1 MASDRPRVLSG
12 IQPTAG
18 SFHLGNYLGAV
29 RQWVA
34 LQETHDAFYMV
45 VDLHAITVPQ
55 DPAELR
61 ANTRLAA
68 AQLLAAGLDPERC
81 TLFVQSQVPEHAQ
94 LGWVM
99 NCLTGFGEASRMTQF
114 KDKSAKQGND
124 RTTVGLFTYPMLM
137 VADILL
143 YQADQVPVGEDQ
155 RQHLEL
161 TRTLAERFN
170 GTYGETFTVP
180 GAYILKETAKIY
192 DLQDPTA
199 KMSKSAA
206 NPKGL
211 INLLDEPKATVKKI
225 KSAVTDT
232 GSEIRFD
239 RAEKAGVSNLLSI
252 LSTLSGVT
260 IAELE
265 EKYTGKGYGA
275 LKTDLAEVMVDFVT
289 PFRERTQAYLD
300 DPETLDAIPPRA
312 PRRPAPSRPRPW
324 RRPTTGSAWCPP
336 STEGSRTRRA
346 RPCPHLKAVPSG
358 RGRRRHL
365 RRTGV
370 RRGDRN
376 ARRFARGPGAAR
388 QLPPG
393 AACRLRRH
401 RGLRHPHPRHAGPAH
416 RGGGGGGARHRAP
429 PRRGRRHRPSL
440 PDAAQRHRHLPP
452 ALARGL
458 RPGRRRLRTP
468 APGSRSRS
476 GTPRAPSPANCSS
489 RTTRTSRSPTA
500 SPRRRWTR
508 RTRR

>member
-180 GAYILKETAKIY
+180 DAYILKETAKIY

-211 INLLDEPKATVKKI
+211 INLLDEPKATAKKI

-232 GSEIRFD
+232 GTEIRFD

-252 LSTLSGVT
+252 LSTLSGAT

-300 DPETLDAIPPRA
+300 DPETLDAILAAGAEKARA
-312 PRRPAPSRPRPW
+312 VAAETLAQTYDRLGLVPAK
-324 RRPTTGSAWCPP
+324 
-336 STEGSRTRRA
+336 
-346 RPCPHLKAVPSG
+346 H
-358 RGRRRHL
+358 
-365 RRTGV
+365 
-370 RRGDRN
+370 
-376 ARRFARGPGAAR
+376 
-388 QLPPG
+388 
-393 AACRLRRH
+393 
-401 RGLRHPHPRHAGPAH
+401 
-416 RGGGGGGARHRAP
+416 
-429 PRRGRRHRPSL
+429 
-440 PDAAQRHRHLPP
+440 
-452 ALARGL
+452 
-458 RPGRRRLRTP
+458 
-468 APGSRSRS
+468 
-476 GTPRAPSPANCSS
+476 
-489 RTTRTSRSPTA
+489 
-500 SPRRRWTR
+500 
-508 RTRR
+508 